1 MGVSARVSG
10 SAALPGS
17 QRGRYRGRYR
27 GNYRGNYDATQV
39 LGSLRCVSSAVSIA
53 LEALPKPTRAF
64 GSDNQSGV
72 HPDVM
77 EALLQANTGH
87 AVGYGSDRW
96 TDAAVEAFRKR
107 FGRETAVLFT
117 WNGSGANVLSLA
129 SLLPR
134 WGGVLCPTSSHID
147 VDEDGAPEAFL
158 GAKIIGVPTVDQ
170 KLLPS
175 QIDQA
180 MIGAFSPHHVTPRA
194 ISITQSTETG
204 TLYSVDEIG
213 ALCEA
218 AHRHGLFVH
227 VDGAR
232 IANATAALG
241 ADVRDSTFAL
251 GVDALSFGGTKN
263 AMMYG
268 EAVLLRRPEHALGGE
283 MLRKQTTQLASKMRF
298 IGAQFEAILRHDLWL
313 KTAGHAN
320 SMATRLAAA
329 VVGIAGV
336 EGIGSVA
343 VNSVYPT
350 LPRDVIEP
358 LQAWCQHYTWDAH
371 QNQVRWVCS
380 WDTTIE
386 DVDRFAAGVRA
397 ACAAAGPA

>member
-1 MGVSARVSG
+1 
-10 SAALPGS
+10 
-17 QRGRYRGRYR
+17 
-27 GNYRGNYDATQV
+27 
-39 LGSLRCVSSAVSIA
+39 
-53 LEALPKPTRAF
+53 
-64 GSDNQSGV
+64 
-72 HPDVM
+72 M
-77 EALLQANTGH
+77 EALLEANVGH
-87 AVGYGSDRW
+87 EVGYGNDRW
-96 TDAAVEAFRKR
+96 TEAAVAAFQAR
-107 FGRETAVLFT
+107 FGLDTTVLFT

-170 KLLPS
+170 KLRAV
-175 QIDQA
+175 QIDDA
-180 MIGAFSPHHVTPRA
+180 MVGAFSPHHVTPRA
-194 ISITQSTETG
+194 VSITQSTETG
-204 TLYSVDEIG
+204 TLYSVDEVG
-213 ALCEA
+213 ALCET

-227 VDGAR
+227 IDGAR
-232 IANATAALG
+232 IGNATAALG
-241 ADVRDSTFAL
+241 VDVRESTFSL

-298 IGAQFEAILRHDLWL
+298 IGAQFAAILRDDLWL
-313 KTAGHAN
+313 RTAGHAN

-329 VVGIAGV
+329 VADIDGV
-336 EGIGSVA
+336 KLCGSVA
-343 VNSVYPT
+343 VNSVYPI
-350 LPRDVIEP
+350 LPPDVIEP
-358 LQAWCQHYTWDAH
+358 LQEWCQHYTWDAV

-380 WDTTIE
+380 WDTSIE

-397 ACAAAGPA
+397 ACAAAASTSNR